1 MREKHR
7 EAARVLYEERNAHLK
22 NGGAGRREVYVDLH
36 GLHPEEAV
44 EYLSGCIREQRQRA
58 DGGGVLYAICG
69 TGHHSKNGK
78 DKVGKAVRGF
88 LQEGRWAFR
97 EFGVPGERG
106 NVGGVLGIDVG
117 SGGKKAGSGGVG
129 DGDSGVDVG
138 GRNTKVVIVKEDP
151 RKDTM
156 PAAKGGDDD
165 DDDDDDEEEDG

>member
-1 MREKHR
+1 M
-7 EAARVLYEERNAHLK
+7 LYEERNAHLK
-22 NGGAGRREVYVDLH
+22 NGSGERRELYVDLH

-44 EYLSGCIREQRQRA
+44 EYLSGCIREQQQRP

-106 NVGGVLGIDVG
+106 NIGGVLGIDVA
-117 SGGKKAGSGGVG
+117 SGGKKGGSGGSG
-129 DGDSGVDVG
+129 DGDSGVDIG
-138 GRNTKVVIVKEDP
+138 GGSTKVVVVKEDP
-151 RKDTM
+151 RKI
-156 PAAKGGDDD
+156 PAPKEKEGENGE
-165 DDDDDDEEEDG
+165 DEDEDEDE